1 MSQLYQLVPMEGKG
15 FGIVASTF
23 IKKGT
28 VILKEYAQMPF
39 LDCEPDLDTLPDFLG
54 GGPAQEES
62 WMNWIKKILDL
73 FNKMTISDQKNY
85 LELYNILEHVPE
97 FDLSQWT
104 ERLCTDQITYEDC
117 VKGYLEKFTEK
128 MESDKKKAEKIFKI
142 VGIYWS
148 NLLKDGLKI
157 KRARFNHS
165 CRPNTFQHIPEHG
178 SNEIWVVSNIQP
190 GQEITVDYTRGKVLF
205 NMLSKEMRKWHLK
218 ASFNVKNCFCDFCKE
233 GETSPKPEPD
243 KTILGSKVDKL
254 IAELEPLVYDN
265 MKGKLCLPYIIN
277 SNYEE
282 PFPDFITPEKCRKHV
297 ELCKKLYKLGKER
310 KDSKISLSTIVHLGY
325 IAAHFGILMVWK
337 GPKKQMAVEFK
348 NDSIMFCK
356 AIEIFCKF
364 ELVAKEVVTPE
375 EWRER
380 HQNYDKYL
388 DDFGVKLT

>member
-1 MSQLYQLVPMEGKG
+1 MEGKG

-28 VILKEYAQMPF
+28 VILKEKAQMPF
-39 LDCEPDLDTLPDFLG
+39 LDCEPKVWLPNLDTLPDFVG
-54 GGPAQEES
+54 SGPAQEES

-73 FNKMTISDQKNY
+73 FNKMKISDQKEY

-128 MESDKKKAEKIFKI
+128 LESDKKKAEKIFKI

-148 NLLKDGLKI
+148 NYLKDGLKI

-165 CRPNTFQHIPEHG
+165 CRPNTFQHIPEQG
-178 SNEIWVVSNIQP
+178 SNEIWVVSNIEP
-190 GQEITVDYTRGKVLF
+190 GQEITVDYSRGKLLF

-218 ASFNVKNCFCDFCKE
+218 TSFNVKNCFCDFCKE

-243 KTILGSKVDKL
+243 KIILGSKMDKL
-254 IAELEPLVYDN
+254 IAELEPLVYDI
-265 MKGKLCLPYIIN
+265 MKGKLFIPYIVD
-277 SNYEE
+277 SNYEKS
-282 PFPDFITPEKCRKHV
+282 FPDFITPEKCRRHV

-310 KDSKISLSTIVHLGY
+310 KDSKISLSTIVNLGH
-325 IAAHFGILMVWK
+325 IAAHFGILMTWK
-337 GPKKQMAVEFK
+337 GPKVLFIYYVITCIAQNLILLSVKFK
-348 NDSIMFCK
+348 YSEKTKKIWLISHF
-356 AIEIFCKF
+356 
-364 ELVAKEVVTPE
+364 
-375 EWRER
+375 
-380 HQNYDKYL
+380 
-388 DDFGVKLT
+388 